1 MHPIERLRWVARA
14 GGDDLSLLVQEAAGA
29 LSGFADD
36 PPALVTACRSLVDRH
51 PAAGPVWWLAARC
64 LMSADPVAEAWE
76 AADALARDGTGRVL
90 EREVPAEAEVVVL
103 GWPEVA
109 GAGLRRRPDTVL
121 LTVDTGD
128 EWSPGPARLARA
140 GLHVVE
146 VPTSG
151 LGAAVAHAQLLVLEA
166 AAMGPEGFVA
176 EAGSRAA
183 AAVAAEAGVAVWVV
197 AGVGR
202 VLPDRLWGA
211 LCERLAAT
219 GEPWLDPVEVVPFR
233 PTDIVVR
240 ASGRFDPATA
250 TATPDCPFAP
260 ELLRPL
266 DAPGSHR
273 P

>member
-14 GGDDLSLLVQEAAGA
+14 DGEDLSLLVQEAAAA

-36 PPALVTACRSLVDRH
+36 PAALVTACRSLVDRH

-64 LMSADPVAEAWE
+64 LMSGDPVAEAWQ
-76 AADALARDGTGRVL
+76 AADALGRDRTGRTLVSDL
-90 EREVPAEAEVVVL
+90 PPEAKVVVL

-109 GAGLRRRPDTVL
+109 GAGLRRRPDTTL
-121 LTVDTGD
+121 LMVDTGD
-128 EWSPGPARLARA
+128 EGSPGPARLARS
-140 GLHVVE
+140 GHHVVE
-146 VPTSG
+146 VPESG
-151 LGAAVAHAQLLVLEA
+151 LGAAVVRADVLVLEA
-166 AAMGPEGFVA
+166 DAMGPGGFVA
-176 EAGSRAA
+176 AAGSRAA

-211 LCERLAAT
+211 LCGRLADT
-219 GEPWLDPVEVVPFR
+219 DEPWLDAAEVVPFR
-233 PTDIVVR
+233 PTDFVVR
-240 ASGRFDPATA
+240 AGGRFDPATA
-250 TATPDCPFAP
+250 VAEPDCPFAP

-273 P
+273 A